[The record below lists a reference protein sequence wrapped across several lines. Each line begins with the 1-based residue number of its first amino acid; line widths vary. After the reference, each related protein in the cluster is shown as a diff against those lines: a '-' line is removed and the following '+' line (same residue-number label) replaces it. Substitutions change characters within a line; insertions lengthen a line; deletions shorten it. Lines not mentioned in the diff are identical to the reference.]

1 MLRHRSVCAITAA
14 LLSGAT
20 FAEAKEAPGARFI
33 VKAVQGNLAEMQMGQ
48 LAQQNGQSQE
58 VKAFGQTLQQDHSAA
73 NQTNQKATTVAQQLG
88 VPAPTEPNKKQKAD
102 YAKMSR
108 TTGAGFDKAFAQ
120 HMVMDHKK
128 DIAEYKKAA
137 GMKSDPAAAYASETL
152 PTLQTHLETAQSL
165 AKPAARTQ

>member
-1 MLRHRSVCAITAA
+1 MLRHFSVCATALA
-14 LLSGAT
+14 LLTGVAL
-20 FAEAKEAPGARFI
+20 AEATEAPGARFI

-73 NQTNQKATTVAQQLG
+73 NQKATAVAQQLG
-88 VPAPTEPNKKQKAD
+88 IPAPTEPNKKQKAD
-102 YAKMSR
+102 YAKMAR
-108 TTGAGFDKAFAQ
+108 TTGAAFDKAFAQ

-137 GMKSDPAAAYASETL
+137 SMKNDPAVGYASETL

-165 AKPAARTQ
+165 AKATARTQ

>member
-1 MLRHRSVCAITAA
+1 MLKSVVLAA
-14 LLSGAT
+14 AVALVGVGAT
-20 FAEAKEAPGARFI
+20 AQAKDAPGAKFI

-73 NQTNQKATTVAQQLG
+73 NQKATAVAQQLG
-88 VPAPTEPNKKQKAD
+88 IPAPTEPNKKHKAD
-102 YAKMSR
+102 YGKMAKA
-108 TTGAGFDKAFAQ
+108 TGAAFDKAFAQ

-137 GMKSDPAAAYASETL
+137 SMKNDPAAAYASETL